1 VLWPDSTNK
10 LFYLF
15 GGEYESKGDVQPF
28 NTLWLYD
35 VIYNTWNR
43 SSALDGSPTDMKWPA
58 FGAGTITD
66 TGTAYYYGGY
76 LTNLSVPGWSD
87 ERLMLS
93 SLASFNMN
101 TQTWSNHTYEQ
112 TPRAEGTLRFIPA
125 SSDGMLVY
133 FGGLE
138 TNNGTV
144 EYVSVDCAVLVSTI
158 ANISKANMSVS
169 NATQTQLLG

>member
-43 SSALDGSPTDMKWPA
+43 SSASDGSSADMKWPA

-93 SLASFNMN
+93 SLTSFNMN

-144 EYVSVDCAVLVSTI
+144 EYVSVDCVVLVSTI

-169 NATQTQLLG
+169 MQPRHNF